1 MLRSTLVL
9 LASFGTGLVQSAL
22 TLDDLYLENAPT
34 SPRPYVI
41 PHYANSHAVTIGTQ
55 LYRFT
60 VTGPSSDYAFTLM
73 STNAPSSA
81 ALGVLPHIHE
91 EHYENFFAMKGRFQL
106 WAEKDGNEQQARLLT
121 QGDYGSV
128 TRNTT
133 HTFQI
138 LDPDTE
144 MIGVIVPG
152 GFEDLFYYL
161 GTNYTSGTDTPYVP
175 AISNSSSSSST
186 PTASM
191 MSTLESYD
199 VYAQTSFEPRYD
211 LVNGT
216 APIDNSTWHT
226 GANALGSPG
235 DPYFV
240 ANGYGPKY
248 LNSQYGYQVIQPLVT
263 STQAQDTNYTLSTIS
278 LSRQTQTSP
287 PSYTLAG
294 AAAFEVLEGLLYITI
309 GEYPVAMLSMG
320 DVAFIPAGT
329 EFSYYSSVAFT
340 KVLYVSS
347 GDNGVDAQLIEGGK
361 SWDFVTFPKY

>member
-1 MLRSTLVL
+1 MLGSALLL
-9 LASFGTGLVQSAL
+9 LASVGTGLAQSL

-41 PHYANSHAVTIGTQ
+41 PHYANSHAVTIGSQ

-73 STNAPSSA
+73 STNSPSSS

-91 EHYENFFAMKGRFQL
+91 KHYENFFSFKGRFQL
-106 WAEKDGNEQQARLLT
+106 WAQKDDDEQQARLLT

-128 TRNTT
+128 SRNTT

-144 MIGVIVPG
+144 MVGVIVPG

-175 AISNSSSSSST
+175 QDSNSSSSSST
-186 PTASM
+186 PSASVM
-191 MSTLESYD
+191 ATLETFD
-199 VYAQTSFEPRYD
+199 VYAQTDFEPRYD
-211 LVNGT
+211 VVNGT
-216 APIDNSTWHT
+216 APTDSTWHT
-226 GANALGSPG
+226 GSNELGSPG

-248 LNSQYGYQVIQPLVT
+248 LSSKYGYQVIQPLVT
-263 STQAQDTNYTLSTIS
+263 SKQAQDTNYTLSTIS
-278 LSRQTQTSP
+278 LSRQTKNSP
-287 PSYTLAG
+287 PSYTLSG
-294 AAAFEVLEGLLYITI
+294 AAAFEVLEGVLSITI
-309 GEYPVAMLSMG
+309 GDYPLATLNMG

-329 EFSYYSSVAFT
+329 EFTYYSTVAFT

-347 GDNGVDAQLIEGGK
+347 GSDGVDARLIKGGK